1 MERHYFIGEGPEAK
15 AVLAKT
21 VERMKIC
28 NAARKKLLK
37 DYGADYFTE
46 TGPSFFGGGELIG
59 LGYYEKVQ
67 RPYFKGEER
76 TELGYTY
83 YPRLSTKEGKAL
95 AKRLKEEKELHF
107 YPSHFI
113 CELLGVRRCCH
124 KGMRF
129 FWSAAGFADGKLLL
143 SVPGSKES
151 EDGEDPFPEI
161 PDWLREVK
169 ESEFLAAQGK

>member
-46 TGPSFFGGGELIG
+46 TGPSFLGGGELIG

-67 RPYFKGEER
+67 RPYF
-76 TELGYTY
+76 
-83 YPRLSTKEGKAL
+83 
-95 AKRLKEEKELHF
+95 
-107 YPSHFI
+107 
-113 CELLGVRRCCH
+113 
-124 KGMRF
+124 
-129 FWSAAGFADGKLLL
+129 
-143 SVPGSKES
+143 
-151 EDGEDPFPEI
+151 
-161 PDWLREVK
+161 
-169 ESEFLAAQGK
+169 